1 VILGQKRDEMVNR
14 TLEQVL
20 PPITAELAQLIHTV
34 RTTDQQIVGLEFN
47 PILPDRGQV
56 MLILNLSPLK
66 NAEQATQGVTIV
78 VDDLTDKKRLEKQRS
93 MFERMVSKAVIDQ
106 LDPDQLQ
113 LGGKRNQITTLFAD
127 VRGFTSFSEKYDP
140 EQLVKILNRYLSEA
154 ANAILDE
161 VGTIDKFMG
170 DAVMAWFNAPIPQP
184 DHSLRAVRAALS
196 ICNSVSKL
204 HQELSPEFHL
214 NFGVGVH
221 FGDAVLGLVGTQ
233 NRLEFTAIGD
243 SVNTAKRIQENAAGG
258 QILISETVY
267 AQVADQVIVRQVE
280 PVIAK
285 GKSQPVVV
293 YELLRLK

>member
-1 VILGQKRDEMVNR
+1 
-14 TLEQVL
+14 
-20 PPITAELAQLIHTV
+20 
-34 RTTDQQIVGLEFN
+34 
-47 PILPDRGQV
+47 
-56 MLILNLSPLK
+56 
-66 NAEQATQGVTIV
+66 
-78 VDDLTDKKRLEKQRS
+78 
-93 MFERMVSKAVIDQ
+93 
-106 LDPDQLQ
+106 
-113 LGGKRNQITTLFAD
+113 
-127 VRGFTSFSEKYDP
+127 
-140 EQLVKILNRYLSEA
+140 
-154 ANAILDE
+154 
-161 VGTIDKFMG
+161 
-170 DAVMAWFNAPIPQP
+170 MAWFNAPIPQP